1 MTQIWLTLIL
11 VLSVGCYYLFDQ
23 NQTLIGNNFKLEAA
37 VEEQKLAVA
46 AIQESY
52 EKQGKALG
60 NLQRANSIIS
70 AEKDRYLDIFKRHNL
85 DMLAVKKPGLI
96 ELRINNGTQA
106 VFEEIENDSKNISIT
121 ATANDDS

>member
-11 VLSVGCYYLFDQ
+11 VLGGGCYYLFDQ
-23 NQTLIGNNFKLEAA
+23 NQTLIGNNAKLEIAI
-37 VEEQKLAVA
+37 EEQKAAIV

-60 NLQRANSIIS
+60 NLQRANAAIN
-70 AEKDRYLDIFKRHNL
+70 AEKDRYLEIFKRHNL

-96 ELRINNGTQA
+96 ENRINNGTRA
-106 VFEEIENDSKNISIT
+106 IFEEIENDSKNLGVT
-121 ATANDDS
+121 ATTDDPN

>member
-11 VLSVGCYYLFDQ
+11 VLGGGCYYLFDQ
-23 NQTLIGNNFKLEAA
+23 NQTLIGNNAKLEIAI
-37 VEEQKLAVA
+37 EEQKAAIV

-60 NLQRANSIIS
+60 NLQRANAAIN
-70 AEKDRYLDIFKRHNL
+70 AEKDRYLEIFKRHNL

-96 ELRINNGTQA
+96 ESRINNGTRA
-106 VFEEIENDSKNISIT
+106 IFEEIENDSKNLGVT
-121 ATANDDS
+121 ATTDDPN

>member
-1 MTQIWLTLIL
+1 MYQLLIGVIF
-11 VLSVGCYYLFDQ
+11 VLCAGSYYLFDQ
-23 NQTLIGNNFKLEAA
+23 NQTLIGNNAKLEVA
-37 VEEQKLAVA
+37 VEEQKAAIV

-52 EKQGKALG
+52 EKQGKALS
-60 NLQRANSIIS
+60 NMARANQQIQ
-70 AEKDRYLDIFKRHNL
+70 AEKDSYLEIFKKHNL
-85 DMLAVKKPGLI
+85 DLLAIKKPGLI

>member
-1 MTQIWLTLIL
+1 MYQLLIGVIF
-11 VLSVGCYYLFDQ
+11 VLGAGSYYLFDQ
-23 NQTLIGNNFKLEAA
+23 NQTLIGNNAKLEVA
-37 VEEQKLAVA
+37 VEEQKAAIV

-52 EKQGKALG
+52 EKQGKALS
-60 NLQRANSIIS
+60 NMARANQQIQ
-70 AEKDRYLDIFKRHNL
+70 AEKDSYLEIFKKHNL
-85 DMLAVKKPGLI
+85 DLLAIKKPGLI

>member
-1 MTQIWLTLIL
+1 MYQLLIGVIF
-11 VLSVGCYYLFDQ
+11 VLCAGSYYLFDQ
-23 NQTLIGNNFKLEAA
+23 NQTLIGNNAKLEVA
-37 VEEQKLAVA
+37 VEEQKAAVV

-52 EKQGKALG
+52 EKQGKALS
-60 NLQRANSIIS
+60 NMARANQQIQ
-70 AEKDRYLDIFKRHNL
+70 AEKDSYLEIFKKHNL
-85 DMLAVKKPGLI
+85 DLLAIKKPGLI

>member
-11 VLSVGCYYLFDQ
+11 VLGGGCYYLFDQ
-23 NQTLIGNNFKLEAA
+23 NQTLIGNNAKLEIAI
-37 VEEQKLAVA
+37 EEQKAAIV

-60 NLQRANSIIS
+60 NLQRANAVIN
-70 AEKDRYLDIFKRHNL
+70 AEKDRYLEIFKRHNL

-96 ELRINNGTQA
+96 ENRINNGTRA
-106 VFEEIENDSKNISIT
+106 IFEEIENDSKNLGVT
-121 ATANDDS
+121 ATTDDPN